1 MLKKVTAFLLT
12 LILMAGMSFST
23 VLASDKANETPGQP
37 AQPEAQ
43 HREVPHIYE
52 SAAAVARAEV
62 PPDAVFRG
70 LKDDKDT
77 VMFEF
82 FDNNTLRSYEAVV
95 LKSVNKVQEVQIG
108 GSNNPGSATVTKT
121 PQNIEAI
128 VLQEYPDAK
137 NIEIE
142 LMKEGNLNHY
152 EVVFETAKF
161 SKVEVKLNPV
171 TGAIGSQ
178 KLQYKVDVSQVK
190 EDVKPDNSPQ
200 KPKEE
205 QPAEKEK
212 QTQLSST
219 DWKCTK
225 CGTVN
230 HEGKFCTNCGTQRPS
245 YACSKCGW
253 QPKDPTKLPKFC
265 PECGTNFQPK
275 KVKKDIFG
283 RVKK

>member
-1 MLKKVTAFLLT
+1 MLKKVIAFLLMLT
-12 LILMAGMSFST
+12 FMAGMSVST
-23 VLASDKANETPGQP
+23 VLAAENADKTPGQNT
-37 AQPEAQ
+37 QPEAQ

-62 PPDAVFRG
+62 PPDAVYRG
-70 LKDDKDT
+70 LKDDKDM
-77 VMFEF
+77 VKFVF

-95 LKSVNKVQEVQIG
+95 LKSANTVQEVQIG

-121 PQNIEAI
+121 PQSIEAI

-137 NIEIE
+137 NIEIT
-142 LMKEGNLNHY
+142 LKKEGNLSHY
-152 EVVFETAKF
+152 EAVFATAKF
-161 SKVEVKLNPV
+161 SKAEVKLNPV

-178 KLQYKVDVSQVK
+178 KLQYKVDLSQAK
-190 EDVKPDNSPQ
+190 EDVKPENSPQ
-200 KPKEE
+200 QPKEK
-205 QPAEKEK
+205 QPAEKDK
-212 QTQLSST
+212 KTQLAST
-219 DWKCTK
+219 DWKCAK

-230 HEGKFCTNCGTQRPS
+230 HEGKFCTKCGTQRPS
-245 YACSKCGW
+245 NACSKCGW

-265 PECGTNFQPK
+265 PECGTRFQTK

>member
-1 MLKKVTAFLLT
+1 MLKRAIAFLLT
-12 LILMAGMSFST
+12 LTLMAGMSVSAA
-23 VLASDKANETPGQP
+23 LAAEKANETPGQN

-43 HREVPHIYE
+43 HREVPHVYE
-52 SAAAVARAEV
+52 SAAAAARAEV
-62 PPDAVFRG
+62 PPDAVFIG

-95 LKSVNKVQEVQIG
+95 LKSVNAVQEVQIG
-108 GSNNPGSATVTKT
+108 GSSNPGSATVTKT
-121 PQNIEAI
+121 PQDIEAI

-137 NIEIE
+137 IIEIA
-142 LMKEGNLNHY
+142 LKKEGNLNHY
-152 EVVFETAKF
+152 EAAFATAKF
-161 SKVEVKLNPV
+161 TKAEVKLNPV

-178 KLQYKVDVSQVK
+178 KLQYKVDPSQAK

-200 KPKEE
+200 QPKEE
-205 QPAEKEK
+205 QPAGKDKE
-212 QTQLSST
+212 TPLAST
-219 DWKCTK
+219 DWKCEK

-253 QPKDPTKLPKFC
+253 QPKDPTKPPKFC
-265 PECGTNFQPK
+265 PECGTSFQPK